1 MKISLRNMIREMS
14 ISSNVLPISPL
25 LLVLCP
31 ILVAGLN
38 DKCANLIPNGRTYSR
53 RVFVY
58 EFFVAT
64 DLAEQTKLRY
74 ASLDKS
80 ISCATA
86 FKLQDM
92 NASNVNANLNRR

>member
-1 MKISLRNMIREMS
+1 VCDSVACHKLKAKTGLDRLLFFVRSCSQSVR
-14 ISSNVLPISPL
+14 PL
-25 LLVLCP
+25 
-31 ILVAGLN
+31 N
-38 DKCANLIPNGRTYSR
+38 FMYSR
-53 RVFVY
+53 RAFVY
-58 EFFVAT
+58 AFLVAT

-74 ASLDKS
+74 ASPDKS